1 MKGSARR
8 RQGLRERGSKQ
19 RAERAAPTEEWVV
32 RMVPGDT
39 DGVWRGRE
47 RAREGGVGVSRPSGC
62 SHKGPARLGPPGS
75 AFEVT
80 APFSAPGH
88 TLFPSP
94 D

>member
-1 MKGSARR
+1 M
-8 RQGLRERGSKQ
+8 
-19 RAERAAPTEEWVV
+19 

-47 RAREGGVGVSRPSGC
+47 RVREGVGVSRPSGC
-62 SHKGPARLGPPGS
+62 SQEGPGRLGPPGS

-80 APFSAPGH
+80 APCSAPGH